1 MMQASVLSWITLVTF
16 FVLVNDTM
24 ALKLIQYW
32 GQNSAST
39 NHGGKAAQKSLSY
52 YCQDD
57 TQDILMI
64 SFVHQ
69 FGTNQEMAFDLSTE
83 SNHCKGLIQG
93 TQLLDCPQ
101 MEKEIQTCQK
111 KGKKILLSLGGAS
124 GSYGLASAKDGET
137 WANKLWNTFG
147 NGHDAKLRP
156 FGKAV
161 VDGFDLDIEAGSVE
175 GYTAFVKTMRK
186 HYSKDSSRTYYI
198 SGAPQCPF
206 PDAWLGDALKHAWF
220 DFYCSPKGSQFNYDT
235 WENWAKKDSIN
246 KKVELYLGIPASPSA
261 AGSGYLP
268 LKELVKTIQKLK
280 SSPYFGGVM
289 MWDVSQAYSEHPNF
303 AKAVAKVIHNG
314 KSGKVDDDDDK
325 GGNNAKD
332 KNHNKD
338 DEDNNDDEDKDNDGE
353 DSDGDNENGGDQPTA
368 TTSSTVSTPTSGSS
382 SKSKHHHHHNHHKH
396 HRPHHHHTK
405 STSSVPT
412 STHAK
417 KPTSTHTSSP
427 SDESASKN
435 SGKPKHGSKCS
446 STDTFRCIEGGFGQ
460 CDQGKWLVRP
470 CNGSLKC
477 KMASSGLVL
486 CT

>member
-1 MMQASVLSWITLVTF
+1 
-16 FVLVNDTM
+16 M

-39 NHGGKAAQKSLSY
+39 NHGGDAAQKSLSY

-147 NGHDAKLRP
+147 NGHDAKTRP

-175 GYTAFVKTMRK
+175 GYTSFIKTMRR

-220 DFYCSPKGSQFNYDT
+220 DFVWVQFYNNYCSPKGSQFNYDT
-235 WENWAKKDSIN
+235 WENWAKKESIN

-314 KSGKVDDDDDK
+314 KGGKVDDDDDDDDK
-325 GGNNAKD
+325 GGDNDKD
-332 KNHNKD
+332 KNHDQD

-353 DSDGDNENGGDQPTA
+353 DSDDDNENGGDQPTA
-368 TTSSTVSTPTSGSS
+368 TTSSTVSTPTAGSS
-382 SKSKHHHHHNHHKH
+382 TKSKHHHHSHHSH
-396 HRPHHHHTK
+396 HRHHHHHTK
-405 STSSVPT
+405 SKSSTPT
-412 STHAK
+412 DTHTK
-417 KPTSTHTSSP
+417 KPTSTHKSSP
-427 SDESASKN
+427 SSEDTSKN
-435 SGKPKHGSKCS
+435 SGKPKNGSVCS
-446 STDTFRCIEGGFGQ
+446 STDTFRCIDGGFGQ

-486 CT
+486 CI